1 MISIKNIFLCFV
13 KKFDFFRE
21 HDIKAVF
28 LKLLCIYNMSKD
40 KEVFLIVK
48 YSFCVFTFVFYVAR
62 TSKGTPLS
70 RPAALICNAHLAEI
84 DQGIRSQVE
93 LLIAERAKQ
102 RGVDG

>member
-1 MISIKNIFLCFV
+1 MSVLERRYIHKKYFLCFV

-48 YSFCVFTFVFYVAR
+48 YRLLCFYIRFSCRSVCRKACASTIYAIHMQR
-62 TSKGTPLS
+62 TS
-70 RPAALICNAHLAEI
+70 RR
-84 DQGIRSQVE
+84 D
-93 LLIAERAKQ
+93 
-102 RGVDG
+102 